1 MDIEAALRM
10 VKWIKITFVS
20 RGRNWDGLVWP
31 RGGLSEQ
38 ASMCMQAGVP
48 EMDARERTVAIRSL
62 LVSTAR
68 ESPEVAVVKAVEDVR
83 RFRRDP
89 LLL

>member
-1 MDIEAALRM
+1 
-10 VKWIKITFVS
+10 
-20 RGRNWDGLVWP
+20 
-31 RGGLSEQ
+31 
-38 ASMCMQAGVP
+38 MQAGVP

-68 ESPEVAVVKAVEDVR
+68 ESAEVAVRKAVEDVR